1 MLEIESESKTNANA
15 KSLREG
21 ERLNSKMVG
30 LIAREKKITHK
41 FKKIRHGCFSRNKF
55 LFKTE

>member
-41 FKKIRHGCFSRNKF
+41 FKKIRHGCFS
-55 LFKTE
+55 